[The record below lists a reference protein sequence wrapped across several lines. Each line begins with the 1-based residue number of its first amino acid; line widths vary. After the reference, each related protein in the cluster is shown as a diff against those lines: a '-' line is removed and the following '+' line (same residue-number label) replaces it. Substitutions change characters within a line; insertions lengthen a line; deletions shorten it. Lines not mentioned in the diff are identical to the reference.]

1 MPKHADWLNMAET
14 GVLECRCLE
23 RRMDN
28 RPKLER
34 EIAAWQAHCKAAGAG
49 VK

>member
-1 MPKHADWLNMAET
+1 MAKHAGWLNMAEL
-14 GVLECRCLE
+14 GVLKSRCLE

-34 EIAAWQAHCKAAGAG
+34 ETAAW
-49 VK
+49 